1 MIATISGKKVH
12 YLDIG
17 SGRPVILLH
26 GYLES
31 IFMWNSIT
39 EMLSKEFRV
48 ISIDLAGHGESDP
61 LEKDLSIQHMASL
74 INDLLNSLSIKKAS
88 FVGHSMGG
96 YVGLAILND
105 YPDKVEKLILL
116 HSKSSADSHETRLK
130 RDQGIVMLEQHPTL
144 YIKESINNL
153 FWEKDKSRN
162 SREILKLIE
171 EAKKGNL
178 QGYSEALIAMKNRP
192 DLRHLLKDHKNIL
205 FIAGY
210 NDPVIPIELSL
221 SEMQLLDEKSQF
233 TLKKS
238 GHMGF
243 LEERELC
250 EKMII
255 NGLKM

>member
-26 GYLES
+26 GYLENIS
-31 IFMWNSIT
+31 MWSSIT
-39 EMLSKEFRV
+39 DMLSKEFRV
-48 ISIDLAGHGESDP
+48 ISIDLAGHGKSDP

-74 INDLLNSLSIKKAS
+74 VNDLLKSLSIKKAS

-96 YVGLAILND
+96 YVGLAIIND
-105 YPDKVEKLILL
+105 HPDRVEKLILL
-116 HSKSSADSHETRLK
+116 HSKSSADSHETKLK
-130 RDQGIVMLEQHPTL
+130 RDQGIVMLQQHPNL

-162 SREILKLIE
+162 KEAILNLIE

-178 QGYSEALIAMKNRP
+178 KGYSDALTAMKNRP
-192 DLRHLLKDHKNIL
+192 DLRNLLKSHKNIL
-205 FIAGY
+205 FIAG
-210 NDPVIPIELSL
+210 NKDPVIPIETSH
-221 SEMQLLDEKSQF
+221 SEMRLLDEKFQF
-233 TLKKS
+233 ILEKS

-243 LEERELC
+243 IEERELC

-255 NGLKM
+255 NGLKV